1 MWLLTI
7 LQYTNF
13 GATPVLFPIFYEI
26 ALVRTKSTSNY
37 ASTLK
42 ACQLGQLKAVKSK
55 PPKQK
60 EKDVQ
65 LTLRVQHARDSL
77 ATDPIRLIIL
87 TRG

>member
-13 GATPVLFPIFYEI
+13 GATPILFPIFYGI
-26 ALVRTKSTSNY
+26 ALERTKSTSYY
-37 ASTLK
+37 ASAMK

-60 EKDVQ
+60 KKDVQ
-65 LTLRVQHARDSL
+65 LTSQVQHARDSL
-77 ATDPIRLIIL
+77 ATDPICLINL